1 MSNPETV
8 LPSDQVEGAPHPRET
23 QKLVGQERAE
33 QQFLGVFEAGR
44 LHHSWMISGPRGIG
58 KATLAWTLARF
69 LLATPDPNQ
78 GGGLFGDCLLYTS
91 PSPRDGLL
99 SRMPSSA

>member
-33 QQFLGVFEAGR
+33 QQFLEVFETGR

-69 LLATPDPNQ
+69 LLATSPTWAV
-78 GGGLFGDCLLYTS
+78 LAVLLARK
-91 PSPRDGLL
+91 PARRRP
-99 SRMPSSA
+99 A